1 MKIIAARKS
10 LAALLSSILLVS
22 APLDALA
29 QTIGARAGAGVPVG
43 PSVVPQL
50 GGTSSPLASPSLTP
64 SGLNALSLSAPSA
77 PALAAPVVPNA
88 LSAVVIPAA
97 AKPVAPAAA
106 VKPSPATALAAG
118 AALQTTLG
126 SAAREGKDEA
136 PALEKFWSG
145 GALSA
150 ASKDDDAS
158 VPAGDAAR
166 KPANL
171 QPSSE
176 RPVSPETN
184 PELFAPRSSRVG
196 VGPAKY
202 VYWNAFY
209 NVLQWLNLKFAKD
222 PNRRV
227 SWDKWP
233 TKLGLLYL
241 IAKIRYVRS
250 DTLTDPYDY
259 ATNDQKPKGAEPEQA
274 KRGYTADGSWVSDR
288 ENPRMGAE
296 NTRFGSNIPPK
307 KVRPDVEH
315 MTPTAREVGKLKW
328 RKLDENGKAIV
339 QPAGILNNLAGGWIQ
354 FQFHNFGG
362 NTKRDPITENP
373 HKLARTPADNWPEKE
388 ATVDRTSKD
397 PTRVTDNGRPT
408 VMNERTQAWIQAQI
422 YGTNEEEQK
431 PLRTWTDGK
440 MRLDEN
446 GRLPE
451 NPAKP
456 GIDLSG
462 FTNNYNP
469 LLSFLHWAFVTN
481 HNNIV
486 DHLRKFHPDWDDATM
501 FDYARKINVA
511 NIDMIHTVEWTED
524 LLQHPTLQAGMHAE
538 FYGLFGPKVKAW
550 LMRMS
555 YRHPLL
561 AKLIKPISNNDV
573 IWGMPGSKW
582 EHHDGPFQVPKHFR
596 VVYRLHEM
604 VLDEQEMIQPG
615 TDKTLDRIELI
626 NFVHNNTRPIVE
638 KHGYDVLAYSFAKKS
653 AGALHLHNFPRA
665 LSQFKNQQNGQL
677 TDLAEM
683 DIFRERTDGTG
694 SYNEFRRSLGEP
706 PVKSFL
712 ELTGGDVELAKE
724 LEQKYEGN
732 VDLVDAGIGILAEP
746 KPAGFALGFTQFY
759 QFVLNAPR
767 RVKSNRHLTEFFTHK
782 DYTFE
787 GMEWALQSGGM
798 GGVIARAM
806 KGLPNGPAV
815 IASMEGVTRWFTP
828 WPDTETFPV
837 RMLDKANEHSS
848 KLLKATLKLLALGT
862 FTAFSAW
869 AAVAVTSFTPV
880 YLTIAALSLP
890 VLLYYKRMLA
900 WRFMQKT
907 WQSAYTDKRRSM
919 FPTLFLGE
927 KWAARSAM
935 LGRAGARIALYG
947 GAFAAW
953 TLFATNPVVA
963 ILAGL
968 TALSG
973 LSLIKATNAYEQDMQ
988 VLKIA
993 LQNRLREGYEAT
1005 ITKTSEVPGK
1015 SALERRY
1022 WFLIPANASQP
1033 VARLVN
1039 TFRVLREHG
1048 LPPLQAVKTA
1058 VLSHLMF
1065 GPKTQ
1070 WGMGL
1075 KGRWQ
1080 AGILFNPFAIYI
1092 PNLTQAQGASSTRVF
1107 ASEGNTKGLT
1117 PGDVDLEE
1125 FDKMFSTYAP
1135 GRDYMTAYDFSRMR
1149 EGNRWRASQ
1158 EGVGGPVSRFIGS
1171 IAVKHRTD
1179 QLLQLYADR
1188 VANEDKTLVPAISRD
1203 MLLRVYQGTAQAD
1216 IMAERALDGVH
1227 PDLRAA
1233 KPYDP
1238 EAVVKKPFL
1247 QRIKGMTWKAIAG
1260 LVLFYLIRDTFLYVV
1275 LPYLIYK
1282 GIF

>member
-1 MKIIAARKS
+1 MINFPLRKAVAVLLAVS
-10 LAALLSSILLVS
+10 LPGEAFAQVVGRVAGQGAPGSAVAL
-22 APLDALA
+22 P
-29 QTIGARAGAGVPVG
+29 RAGAGIA
-43 PSVVPQL
+43 
-50 GGTSSPLASPSLTP
+50 PLSAP
-64 SGLNALSLSAPSA
+64 SLSAPGLLA
-77 PALAAPVVPNA
+77 PAPAVLAAPALQAVAAPAALRPALAAPA
-88 LSAVVIPAA
+88 AAKAAAASPAA
-97 AKPVAPAAA
+97 AAAPAAF
-106 VKPSPATALAAG
+106 AAA
-118 AALQTTLG
+118 AALRTELN
-126 SAAREGKDEA
+126 AASRDGQDAA
-136 PALEKFWSG
+136 PALEAFWTG
-145 GALSA
+145 GAAA
-150 ASKDDDAS
+150 ASDDSS
-158 VPAGDAAR
+158 VPAGDPAR
-166 KPANL
+166 KPADL
-171 QPSSE
+171 RPSAPSSAK
-176 RPVSPETN
+176 PVSPETN

-202 VYWNAFY
+202 VYWNALY
-209 NVLQWLNLKFAKD
+209 KVLQWANLKFAKD

-241 IAKIRYVRS
+241 IGKIRYVRS

-259 ATNDQKPKGAEPEQA
+259 ATNDAKPAGKEPEAA
-274 KRGYTADGSWVSDR
+274 KTGYTADGSWVSDR

-307 KVRPDVEH
+307 KVRPDVEN
-315 MTPTAREVGKLKW
+315 MTPSAREVGKLKW

-373 HKLARTPADNWPEKE
+373 HKLPRTAADNWPEKE

-408 VMNERTQAWIQAQI
+408 IMNERTQAWIQAQI
-422 YGTNEEEQK
+422 YGTNEAELGR
-431 PLRTWTDGK
+431 LRSYKDGK
-440 MRLDEN
+440 MLLDAN
-446 GRLPE
+446 GNLPAD
-451 NPAKP
+451 PAKA

-481 HNNIV
+481 HNNIT
-486 DHLRKFHPDWDDATM
+486 DHLRKFNPSWDDETL
-501 FDYARKINVA
+501 FQQARKINVA
-511 NIDMIHTVEWTED
+511 NIDLIHTVEWTED
-524 LLQHPTLQAGMHAE
+524 LLQHPTLQEGMHAE
-538 FYGLFGPKVKAW
+538 FYGLFGPKIKAW
-550 LMRMS
+550 LMRLS
-555 YRHPLL
+555 YRHPWF
-561 AKLIKPISNNDV
+561 AKAIKVVSNNDV

-604 VLDEQEMIQPG
+604 ILDQQEMIQPG
-615 TDKTLDRIELI
+615 TDRTLDRIELI
-626 NFVHNNTRPIVE
+626 DFVHGNTRPIVE
-638 KHGYDVLAYSFAKKS
+638 KFGYDVLAYSFARKS
-653 AGALHLHNFPRA
+653 AGALKLHNFPRT

-712 ELTGGDVELAKE
+712 ELTGGDAELAKE
-724 LEQKYEGN
+724 LELKYEGD
-732 VDLVDAGIGILAEP
+732 VEKVDAGIGILAEP

-782 DYTFE
+782 DYSFE
-787 GMEWALQSGGM
+787 GMEWVLQSGGM
-798 GGVIARAM
+798 GGVIERAM
-806 KGLPNGPAV
+806 KGLPRGKDVVA
-815 IASMEGVTRWFTP
+815 AMEGVTRWFTP
-828 WPDTETFPV
+828 WPDAETFPV
-837 RMLDKANEHSS
+837 RMLDKTDAGSGRI
-848 KLLKATLKLLALGT
+848 LKATLKTLALGT

-869 AAVAVTSFTPV
+869 MGVASGFAAVPVVAAVLAV
-880 YLTIAALSLP
+880 P

-900 WRFMQKT
+900 WRFMQKA

-919 FPTLFLGE
+919 FPTLFQGE
-927 KWAARSAM
+927 KWAARSAA
-935 LGRAGARIALYG
+935 LGRLGAKAALYG

-963 ILAGL
+963 VLAGL
-968 TALSG
+968 TALSS
-973 LSLIKATNAYEQDMQ
+973 LSILSATKAYENDMQ

-993 LQNRLREGYEAT
+993 LQNRLREGYTETAKASDIPGAT
-1005 ITKTSEVPGK
+1005 
-1015 SALERRY
+1015 ALEKRY
-1022 WFLIPANASQP
+1022 WFLIPEGANQP
-1033 VARLVN
+1033 VARPLH
-1039 TFRVLREHG
+1039 TYRVLHEHG
-1048 LPPLQAVKTA
+1048 LGRFNALKTA
-1058 VLSHLMF
+1058 LLSHLLF

-1070 WGMGL
+1070 WGLGL
-1075 KGRWQ
+1075 KGRWK
-1080 AGILFNPFAIYI
+1080 AGILFNPFAIYV
-1092 PNLTQAQGASSTRVF
+1092 PNLIQAQGASSTRVF
-1107 ASEGNTKGLT
+1107 AQAGNAKGLT

-1125 FDKMFSTYAP
+1125 FDRMFSTYAP
-1135 GRDYMTAYDFSRMR
+1135 GRDYMTEYDFSRLR
-1149 EGNRWRASQ
+1149 EGNRWRAAQ
-1158 EGVGGPVSRFIGS
+1158 EGVGGPLSRFIGS

-1188 VANEDKTLVPAISRD
+1188 VANEDKVLVPAISRG

-1227 PDLRAA
+1227 PDLRAP
-1233 KPYDP
+1233 KPFNP
-1238 EAVVKKPFL
+1238 EAKAKLSIRERVKDAYRKY
-1247 QRIKGMTWKAIAG
+1247 GWKAVAAIVG
-1260 LVLFYLIRDTFLYVV
+1260 YYLVRDSILYLLI
-1275 LPYLIYK
+1275 PYLVYK